1 MTEDAQVYDPLIY
14 ELAALGR
21 DEPDHT
27 ITGETREEIRESLL
41 GALNA
46 MNSVASKAVQYR
58 KKLGENNVE

>member
-41 GALNA
+41 GVLNP

>member
-1 MTEDAQVYDPLIY
+1 MTEDAQVYDPLMY

-21 DEPDHT
+21 DEPCYT

-41 GALNA
+41 AALNA